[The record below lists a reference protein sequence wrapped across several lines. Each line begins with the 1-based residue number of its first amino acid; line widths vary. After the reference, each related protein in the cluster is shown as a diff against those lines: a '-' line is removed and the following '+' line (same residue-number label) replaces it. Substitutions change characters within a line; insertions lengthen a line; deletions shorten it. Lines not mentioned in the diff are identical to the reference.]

1 MKQFF
6 CQKPSEGFW
15 DQTRSIL
22 SEGSLLRRAQLR
34 LVSPATL
41 GPEEFWELHRRLG
54 ECYTREIA
62 RWRRASGVP
71 SIDHW
76 ANTSNS
82 NTIYSY
88 SSPTAERGR
97 NVKVD
102 SQMSLSL
109 CPALPESTSAECPP
123 GEPESMGTDASVS
136 MAKDPQTQSFGSV
149 SLPVAREHHPHA
161 HWSKSG
167 LLGPNLI
174 QVGWV
179 LKTERQWYPSCWHC
193 GSEWLQQQAAQT
205 NRNTQADW
213 NKWQSRAH
221 QARQQ
226 PRKPKRQVEYPPG
239 LGWGGAQMTPTEYEE
254 AVASLWQD
262 ADPQAQKVLRACG
275 IEPPAAEETSDPRV
289 TLNKYLASYKSITQ
303 VHRNLVARKVRLQE
317 KADRIKTQFEKAIK
331 DVAEVSKEIEKAEE
345 NLGKVQ
351 SQVQEQLKNVEPP
364 EAHKVHDLQDLL
376 KNAGVVL
383 TDQQKIDLSAYL
395 QTRQESLEEDSHAFG
410 FGPEKHVADVLMI
423 GEAGRA
429 AFGPQRSRVHNR
441 SNPLSRGEQPT
452 EGREKGQDDLAEPR
466 REGATGQDALGGH
479 QRRTDHVFRAQVS
492 FALV

>member
-1 MKQFF
+1 M
-6 CQKPSEGFW
+6 
-15 DQTRSIL
+15 
-22 SEGSLLRRAQLR
+22 
-34 LVSPATL
+34 
-41 GPEEFWELHRRLG
+41 
-54 ECYTREIA
+54 
-62 RWRRASGVP
+62 
-71 SIDHW
+71 
-76 ANTSNS
+76 
-82 NTIYSY
+82 
-88 SSPTAERGR
+88 
-97 NVKVD
+97 
-102 SQMSLSL
+102 
-109 CPALPESTSAECPP
+109 
-123 GEPESMGTDASVS
+123 
-136 MAKDPQTQSFGSV
+136 
-149 SLPVAREHHPHA
+149 
-161 HWSKSG
+161 
-167 LLGPNLI
+167 
-174 QVGWV
+174 
-179 LKTERQWYPSCWHC
+179 
-193 GSEWLQQQAAQT
+193 
-205 NRNTQADW
+205 
-213 NKWQSRAH
+213 
-221 QARQQ
+221 
-226 PRKPKRQVEYPPG
+226 
-239 LGWGGAQMTPTEYEE
+239 
-254 AVASLWQD
+254 
-262 ADPQAQKVLRACG
+262 
-275 IEPPAAEETSDPRV
+275 

-317 KADRIKTQFEKAIK
+317 KADRLKTQFEKAIK